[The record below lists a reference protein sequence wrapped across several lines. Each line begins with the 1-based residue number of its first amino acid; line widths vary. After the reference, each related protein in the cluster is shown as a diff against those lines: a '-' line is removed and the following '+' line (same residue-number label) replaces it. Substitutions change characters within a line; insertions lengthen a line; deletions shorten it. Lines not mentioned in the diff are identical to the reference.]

1 MNKPANRCGCIY
13 TRHFCKREELAEVAK
28 VCLPY
33 SKMDNEKLTHKK
45 QKGITLI
52 ALVITIV
59 VLLIL
64 AGVSLNLI
72 LNNNGVISKAKQ
84 ATEESDAA
92 GAKDEMSLYLANLK
106 IDKAQDSNFRLADY
120 LSTNIGNEGLED
132 YLNNGDG
139 HAQVAYRGHIFLVD
153 LNDYSFEYLGKSDG
167 TGAIRHIRQVLNNNN
182 EDVPG
187 IAMVEAGE
195 LETEDLGWEVLSVNN
210 DGTVNLIAKNNT
222 SFEVSLSGI
231 NGYTNGVKALNEIC
245 SKLYGNLEIDGK
257 KVLSARS
264 ANLSDFYDVTYQLNI
279 KYEQGKKI
287 QPYIN
292 TLDVQN
298 DGYSTEQITDYI
310 DASNTSKEQ
319 ASNTNMLLASTS
331 PTLRKIKSTKNKA
344 SANMTGT
351 GNNYWLASR
360 QTWYGYDSKGGK
372 VQYSESIAYD
382 CYAMNYVRTDGV
394 YSNFSLFQVNGFNT
408 YGSNNT
414 TNCALRPVIT
424 VSADSVSNKTIG
436 ATVITDPFYK
446 GKKGTDA
453 HGYVKA
459 DSIASLLEIDIKAIN
474 KINSGL
480 PTKETDMTWTKLEDG
495 GYDSLTGEFDTSK
508 YDYYIA
514 DRATNL
520 QVRLTGAAAYN
531 NGVLAMDTI
540 CKNLYGN
547 LTEIKLKNGK
557 TQKVKVVL
565 ARNAK
570 YEDFMDD
577 SKISDGSYGG
587 VWSTNANDS
596 TAPNKIT
603 STNNRYAPTL
613 FTQYE
618 NTDVSNGASKG
629 YSDAKIS
636 SYILSNVGT
645 SSFVADDQKNLYAYE
660 KYNADPGLKVIYNA
674 YWGRANRN
682 IARINA
688 GKEYWLSSRCVYAY
702 WNNSNFRFCCVSGS
716 SISTGFLF
724 NSNTHVESP
733 CHCLR
738 PVLQVSK

>member
-1 MNKPANRCGCIY
+1 MKEIVIGQIRE
-13 TRHFCKREELAEVAK
+13 KR
-28 VCLPY
+28 
-33 SKMDNEKLTHKK
+33 KK
-45 QKGITLI
+45 QEKGITLI
-52 ALVITIV
+52 ALIVTIV
-59 VLLIL
+59 VLLLL
-64 AGVSLNLI
+64 AGVTLNLV
-72 LNNNGVISKAKQ
+72 LSNNGVISKAKQ
-84 ATEESDAA
+84 AVEENDAA
-92 GAKDEMSLYLANLK
+92 EAKDGMSLYLANLK
-106 IDKAQDSNFRLADY
+106 IDKEQDSNFRLADY
-120 LSTNIGNEGLED
+120 LSSNIGNEGTED
-132 YLNNGDG
+132 FLNNGDG

-167 TGAIRHIRQVLNNNN
+167 TGAIRHLKQVLDNNN

-195 LETEDLGWEVLSVNN
+195 LETEDLGWEVLSVNK

-222 SFEVSLSGI
+222 GFEVSLSGI

-245 SKLYGNLEIDGK
+245 SKLYGNLEINGQ

-264 ANLSDFYDVTYQLNI
+264 ANLTDFYDVTYQQNI

-298 DGYSTEQITDYI
+298 DGYATEQITDYI
-310 DASNTSKEQ
+310 DASNTSEEQ

-331 PTLRKIKSTKNKA
+331 PTIRNIKSTANKV
-344 SANMTGT
+344 SANMINT

-360 QTWYGYDSKGGK
+360 QTWYGYDSQGGK
-372 VQYSESIAYD
+372 VQYSENIAYE

-394 YSNFSLFQVNGFNT
+394 YSSYNIFQVNGFST
-408 YGSNNT
+408 SGSNYT
-414 TNCALRPVIT
+414 YNCALRPVVT
-424 VSADSVSNKTIG
+424 VSEESVSNKTVG
-436 ATVITDPFYK
+436 ATVTTDPFYK
-446 GKKGTDA
+446 GKTGTEA

-459 DSIASLLEIDIKAIN
+459 DSIASLLGIDIKAIN

-480 PTKETDMTWTKLEDG
+480 PTKETDMTWTKLENG

-520 QVRLTGAAAYN
+520 QVRLTGATAYN

-547 LTEIKLKNGK
+547 LTEIKLSNEK
-557 TQKVKVVL
+557 TQKVKVIL
-565 ARNAK
+565 ARNVK
-570 YEDFMDD
+570 FEDFVDD
-577 SKISDGSYGG
+577 SKISNSSYGR

-603 STNNRYAPTL
+603 SINNRWAPTL

-618 NTDVSNGASKG
+618 NIDVSNGASKG

-636 SYILSNVGT
+636 SYILSNARADT
-645 SSFVADDQKNLYAYE
+645 FVSDDQKNNYAYE
-660 KYNADPGLKVIYNA
+660 KYNADPGLKVIYNT

-682 IARINA
+682 TARINI
-688 GKEYWLSSRCVYAY
+688 GKEYWLSSRCVLASWGGSNFCFRLVSGNSISASSVFGSDPYT
-702 WNNSNFRFCCVSGS
+702 NSNCLS
-716 SISTGFLF
+716 
-724 NSNTHVESP
+724 
-733 CHCLR
+733 LR
-738 PVLQVSK
+738 PVLQVEKQF